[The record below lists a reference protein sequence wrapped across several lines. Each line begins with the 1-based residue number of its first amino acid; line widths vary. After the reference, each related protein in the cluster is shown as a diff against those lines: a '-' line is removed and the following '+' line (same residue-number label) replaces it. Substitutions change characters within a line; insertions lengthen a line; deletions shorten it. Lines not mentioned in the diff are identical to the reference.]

1 MIVTLWSQR
10 ADPRKS
16 LACRGLPNA
25 CAAGRS
31 AKAAQSR
38 IIFTPASVFRGFRH
52 LSATHQRRLMKW
64 LALLPSANYRL
75 DFGWWDKH
83 FDDLLSVLNAV
94 SPSITSGA
102 NGATHFLAPRGT
114 WVAFFTLALG
124 GILFVKQNTRVSS
137 FHGQQ
142 LRGHQL
148 NSSELGM
155 VSLELMSTEGDC
167 DWPPSARRLRAGLSS
182 FGRAARL
189 RSQQRG

>member
-52 LSATHQRRLMKW
+52 LSATHQRSLMKW

-83 FDDLLSVLNAV
+83 FDDLLSCVPV
-94 SPSITSGA
+94 SARVGLRIADQHPFWCVPGLDLLECQDVFHLLLRGFRLDFILRRNQWRVNRGRFGGQGVADLAGRKVPRRSREFLPWG
-102 NGATHFLAPRGT
+102 THK
-114 WVAFFTLALG
+114 
-124 GILFVKQNTRVSS
+124 LFVPFRAYGSS
-137 FHGQQ
+137 HH
-142 LRGHQL
+142 R
-148 NSSELGM
+148 
-155 VSLELMSTEGDC
+155 
-167 DWPPSARRLRAGLSS
+167 ARN
-182 FGRAARL
+182 AAA
-189 RSQQRG
+189 Q

>member
-52 LSATHQRRLMKW
+52 LSATHQRSLMKW

-83 FDDLLSVLNAV
+83 FDDLL
-94 SPSITSGA
+94 
-102 NGATHFLAPRGT
+102 RD
-114 WVAFFTLALG
+114 
-124 GILFVKQNTRVSS
+124 
-137 FHGQQ
+137 
-142 LRGHQL
+142 LRNRHL
-148 NSSELGM
+148 
-155 VSLELMSTEGDC
+155 V
-167 DWPPSARRLRAGLSS
+167 
-182 FGRAARL
+182 
-189 RSQQRG
+189 

>member
-52 LSATHQRRLMKW
+52 LSATHQRSLMKW

-83 FDDLLSVLNAV
+83 FDDLLRRGI
-94 SPSITSGA
+94 PSMADPSDDSGSM
-102 NGATHFLAPRGT
+102 
-114 WVAFFTLALG
+114 
-124 GILFVKQNTRVSS
+124 QN
-137 FHGQQ
+137 Q
-142 LRGHQL
+142 
-148 NSSELGM
+148 
-155 VSLELMSTEGDC
+155 
-167 DWPPSARRLRAGLSS
+167 PAI
-182 FGRAARL
+182 L
-189 RSQQRG
+189 RSAEADNITA